1 MSKCKRA
8 LSLLLVMLMALS
20 LFPASALAADGRGT
34 YSVVINYVFTDGTQ
48 AAPDWVATVAAGSA
62 INRTVSSPTVVGY
75 TADKTT
81 VVLKESA
88 VNSDIKVTVTYSPAE
103 VKYTVKHYQQNVD
116 NDNYTLALTE
126 EKTGLTDSKISA
138 GLKKSYPGF
147 TALNYDTDVKIAA
160 DGSTVVE
167 IYYDRNYYLIKLDLD
182 GGFGAEPVYARY
194 GAPVSVANPTK
205 PGYTFDG
212 WSPAIPATMPD
223 ASVTHKAQWKADAS
237 AKVTVVIWGE
247 NADDEDYSYYESI
260 ETTGT
265 PGESFNA
272 SGIAHPPLD
281 QTSYGITGSETTPE
295 DEAVKY
301 FTKLGL
307 ESGKIYYFDD
317 NGSSSNGD
325 KYYLYLNGKY
335 YEYSSKPTAYLG
347 DELANTKCSGEG
359 FLHTTDYFYKYN
371 VKATTDSTLWRLVL
385 SETPTVAADG
395 TTVVNVKY
403 DRVEKTLH
411 FRKANSSTDDYG
423 TITAK
428 WGANIDADYKAVLS
442 KASNN
447 SFWSENRNGS
457 GPYTNYIGIMP
468 PIDKFYYNSGS
479 SGSDGTMSYYFEDL
493 NGSYPSTPGFSVS
506 GVGGYTVTV
515 EDRYEFEGFTYD
527 HGTAVDSSC
536 SGAAFYYTR
545 NSYKLTFVNGGET
558 VKSETVKFEQP
569 LNSYSD
575 FIPTMPSLYPAGSH
589 VFAGWYL
596 NPECTG
602 EEYKLDEHTMPA
614 DNVLLYAK
622 WTPVTHTLTF
632 AKTEGEAPEH
642 SETVPHGDLAPEYT
656 TSNGVYTFIGWFYK
670 DENGVEHAFDLSMP
684 VVRDMTLYA
693 KWRTDA
699 IVTYTIHYQLAD
711 GTPVADDTVGS
722 ALALTTKTFEAK
734 TGENLYADYQTG
746 YFPDVSSHSILM
758 DANGTNEFTFIYTPV
773 EKVKYTVRYLDKDT
787 NEPLIAD
794 KHGETSAAI
803 ITEKFEYIEGYAA
816 DAYQKRLVLS
826 SNEEENVLIF
836 WYVKDTVHAPVQ
848 IIHWVQN
855 ITGDGYTEYQSS
867 AQQDGVIGKDYKA
880 DWLEIEGFHKNVD
893 KSNPE
898 GKLTNQ
904 GLVLNLYYDRD
915 LVNYTFRFVDKLTNE
930 EIHTSISGSARFGAT
945 VGQNALD
952 IPGYKL
958 ADGTPDYKSI
968 TVSLTEAAN
977 QFTFYYVAYF
987 NVVHV
992 KDKGANSN
1000 TSEIIFSQS
1009 VKDNGYSLTD
1019 NVTSGYLYGGA
1030 FADAACATVYP
1041 FENGETGI
1049 SFSPKP
1055 GATYYIW
1062 EVDQKYLA
1070 PKTFCTW
1077 LTNDSYQK
1085 EVVGLYL
1092 LTSMDRLLYREAGF
1106 TIGGTDYTEKAS
1118 DGSVAYGD
1126 IRVTYSRTPDR
1137 VDLLYLSNGMMQQD
1151 TYYNGTTKQAN
1162 DGGYIAA
1169 YELTAEQFAAF
1180 KTVPFTFHPYWIT
1193 LDGVKVTSVSNRTC
1207 TYVESSTR
1215 IDVENSTVGSSCTAA
1230 ESTSTQMSFVQSY
1243 FISADPTP
1251 VEPVEPTP
1259 TPDPVEPSP
1268 EPTEPVD
1275 PEPVE
1280 PSPEP
1285 TEPVVDPEPVEPPVD
1300 DSVVIT
1306 VNDNGSSREVS
1317 AKSGDSLVGQIAY
1330 TGSYGKLFAGWF
1342 TDESC
1347 TTPAYLGCVTE
1358 DMTIYAKYVSDSFL
1372 RTKFAQQRWIGSE
1385 VFLFTAVDS
1394 YDYAEVGFLVNG
1406 EAVPNEYM
1414 GSQYSMYS
1422 ARALFGSGVGRNAIL
1437 VVGSYSADEL
1447 ELGSQLTI
1455 TPYWVTMDGTTVC
1468 GTART
1473 LTCGRYGLSD

>member
-20 LFPASALAADGRGT
+20 LFPASALAADGRDT

-194 GAPVSVANPTK
+194 GAPISVADPTK

-212 WSPAIPATMPD
+212 WSPDKIPATMPVNGGTYTAKWATGNSD
-223 ASVTHKAQWKADAS
+223 YYVQYWQENANDTNYSYVERVKRTANAGDVVSGSDDKSYEGFTFERADTN
-237 AKVTVVIWGE
+237 VTVKG
-247 NADDEDYSYYESI
+247 D
-260 ETTGT
+260 
-265 PGESFNA
+265 
-272 SGIAHPPLD
+272 
-281 QTSYGITGSETTPE
+281 GS
-295 DEAVKY
+295 
-301 FTKLGL
+301 
-307 ESGKIYYFDD
+307 
-317 NGSSSNGD
+317 
-325 KYYLYLNGKY
+325 
-335 YEYSSKPTAYLG
+335 
-347 DELANTKCSGEG
+347 
-359 FLHTTDYFYKYN
+359 
-371 VKATTDSTLWRLVL
+371 
-385 SETPTVAADG
+385 
-395 TTVVNVKY
+395 TVVNVYYKRNVYEVRFIGTGDELICGKVEHTHTYTDKRWVVIGTQYKGGCYGDSWEFSPTCGKEEHTHSSSCYAKVISAKY
-403 DRVEKTLH
+403 GAYIGDQWPGNGWYVDESGKTAQSYLPVMPIGGKTFYGQISGNYTASATYYVEVLPGESGTTVGNKTYKVHHTDTSKCDSDGLTVTDEERYDIEG
-411 FRKANSSTDDYG
+411 FTCNTANSTKNKSNYD
-423 TITAK
+423 
-428 WGANIDADYKAVLS
+428 GA
-442 KASNN
+442 
-447 SFWSENRNGS
+447 
-457 GPYTNYIGIMP
+457 
-468 PIDKFYYNSGS
+468 KFYY
-479 SGSDGTMSYYFEDL
+479 D
-493 NGSYPSTPGFSVS
+493 
-506 GVGGYTVTV
+506 
-515 EDRYEFEGFTYD
+515 
-527 HGTAVDSSC
+527 
-536 SGAAFYYTR
+536 R
-545 NSYKLTFVNGGET
+545 NSYELVYDNQYGVT
-558 VKSETVKFEQP
+558 VSEMLPYEQVLSESTNHKANYEPPYPTGQLADDAYKF
-569 LNSYSD
+569 D
-575 FIPTMPSLYPAGSH
+575 
-589 VFAGWYL
+589 GWYTD
-596 NPECTG
+596 PGCTTPVDWTA
-602 EEYKLDEHTMPA
+602 KMPA
-614 DNVLLYAK
+614 AKVVLYAK

-642 SETVPHGDLAPEYT
+642 SETVPHGDLATDYT

-699 IVTYTIHYQLAD
+699 IVTYTIHYQFAD

-803 ITEKFEYIEGYAA
+803 ITEKFVYIEGYAA

-836 WYVKDTVHAPVQ
+836 WYVKDNVHAPVQ

-867 AQQDGVIGKDYKA
+867 AQQDGVIGNDYKA

-898 GKLTNQ
+898 GTLTNQ

-992 KDKGANSN
+992 KDKGASSD

-1019 NVTSGYLYGGA
+1019 NVTDGYLYGGA

-1070 PKTFCTW
+1070 PKNFCTW
-1077 LTNDSYQK
+1077 HTNSNYER
-1085 EVVGLYL
+1085 EVISLYL
-1092 LTSMDRLLYREAGF
+1092 IAPIDRLLYKEAGF
-1106 TIGGTDYTEKAS
+1106 IMGGENMVAETA
-1118 DGSVAYGD
+1118 GSSIAYGD
-1126 IRVTYSRTPDR
+1126 IEVTYENNPDR
-1137 VDLLYLSNGMMQQD
+1137 TDLLYLSDGVLSQEV
-1151 TYYNGTTKQAN
+1151 YYDGTTSTAKDA
-1162 DGGYIAA
+1162 GYLAV
-1169 YELTAEQFAAF
+1169 YQLTDAQFNAF
-1180 KTVPFTFHPYWIT
+1180 ISNPFNFKSYWVT
-1193 LDGVKVTSVSNRTC
+1193 MDGVKVTGVDNRTC
-1207 TYVESSTR
+1207 TYQTPPTEYITVSNTTEGST
-1215 IDVENSTVGSSCTAA
+1215 CTAA
-1230 ESTSTQMSFVQSY
+1230 ESASTQMSFVQTYS
-1243 FISADPTP
+1243 ISPNSTP
-1251 VEPVEPTP
+1251 VEPVT
-1259 TPDPVEPSP
+1259 PVEPSP
-1268 EPTEPVD
+1268 EPTEPID
-1275 PEPVE
+1275 PDPVE

-1300 DSVVIT
+1300 DSIVIT
-1306 VNDNGSSREVS
+1306 VKDEDSTREVS
-1317 AKSGDSLVGQIAY
+1317 AKSGDSLVGQIDY

-1372 RTKFAQQRWIGSE
+1372 RTKFVQQRWIGSE

-1394 YDYAEVGFLVNG
+1394 YDYAEVGFIVNG

-1437 VVGSYSADEL
+1437 VVGSYSAGEL

-1455 TPYWVTMDGTTVC
+1455 RPYWVTMDGTTVY
-1468 GTART
+1468 GTERT
-1473 LTCGRYGLSD
+1473 LTCSRYGLSD

>member
-20 LFPASALAADGRGT
+20 LFPASALAADGRDT

-62 INRTVSSPTVVGY
+62 INRTVNSPTVVGY

-88 VNSDIKVTVTYSPAE
+88 VNRDIKVTVTYSPAE

-126 EKTGLTDSKISA
+126 EKTGLTDSRISA

-194 GAPVSVANPTK
+194 GAPVSIADPTK
-205 PGYTFDG
+205 PGYTFEG
-212 WSPAIPATMPD
+212 WSPTIPATMP
-223 ASVTHKAQWKADAS
+223 VNGGTYT
-237 AKVTVVIWGE
+237 AKWATGNSDYYVQYWQE
-247 NADDEDYSYYESI
+247 NANDTNYSYVERVKR
-260 ETTGT
+260 TA
-265 PGESFNA
+265 NA
-272 SGIAHPPLD
+272 GDVVSGSD
-281 QTSYGITGSETTPE
+281 DKSY
-295 DEAVKY
+295 
-301 FTKLGL
+301 
-307 ESGKIYYFDD
+307 
-317 NGSSSNGD
+317 
-325 KYYLYLNGKY
+325 
-335 YEYSSKPTAYLG
+335 
-347 DELANTKCSGEG
+347 EG
-359 FLHTTDYFYKYN
+359 FTFERADTN
-371 VKATTDSTLWRLVL
+371 VTIKG
-385 SETPTVAADG
+385 DG
-395 TTVVNVKY
+395 STVVNVYYKRNVY
-403 DRVEKTLH
+403 EVRFINGEIICGKVEHEHSHKECCNRTSFHIHGYGVLGGC
-411 FRKANSSTDDYG
+411 NSNNCPYG
-423 TITAK
+423 YEHTHSSSCYRDLVITAK
-428 WGANIDADYKAVLS
+428 YGA
-442 KASNN
+442 
-447 SFWSENRNGS
+447 
-457 GPYTNYIGIMP
+457 YIGDKWPGNGWFVDESGNTAQGYLPIMP
-468 PIDKFYYNSGS
+468 LGGKTFYGQQTGSNTYSATYYVEVLPGESGTTTVGGKTYKVHHTDTAKSSSGLKVTDEERYALEGFTCNTANSAKNDTTYDGAKFYY
-479 SGSDGTMSYYFEDL
+479 D
-493 NGSYPSTPGFSVS
+493 
-506 GVGGYTVTV
+506 
-515 EDRYEFEGFTYD
+515 
-527 HGTAVDSSC
+527 
-536 SGAAFYYTR
+536 R
-545 NSYKLTFVNGGET
+545 NSYELVYDNQYGVT
-558 VKSETVKFEQP
+558 VSELLPYEQVLSESTNHKANYEPPYPTGQLADGAYKF
-569 LNSYSD
+569 D
-575 FIPTMPSLYPAGSH
+575 
-589 VFAGWYL
+589 GWYTD
-596 NPECTG
+596 PGCTTPVDWTA
-602 EEYKLDEHTMPA
+602 KMPA
-614 DNVLLYAK
+614 AKVVLYAK
-622 WTPVTHTLTF
+622 WTPVTHSLTF

-642 SETVPHGDLAPEYT
+642 SETVPHGDLATDYT

-734 TGENLYADYQTG
+734 TGENLYAGYQTG

-794 KHGETSAAI
+794 KHDETSAAI
-803 ITEKFEYIEGYAA
+803 ITEKFVYIEGYAA

-992 KDKGANSN
+992 KDKGASSN

-1019 NVTSGYLYGGA
+1019 NVTGGYLYGGA

-1041 FENGETGI
+1041 FDNGETGI

-1137 VDLLYLSNGMMQQD
+1137 VDLLYLSNGIMQQD
-1151 TYYNGTTKQAN
+1151 TSYSGTTKQTN

-1180 KTVPFTFHPYWIT
+1180 KTAPFTFQPYWIT

-1215 IDVENSTVGSSCTAA
+1215 IGVENSTVGSSCTAA
-1230 ESTSTQMSFVQSY
+1230 ESTSTQMSFAQSY

-1280 PSPEP
+1280 PSPEL

-1300 DSVVIT
+1300 DSIVIT

-1317 AKSGDSLVGQIAY
+1317 AKSGDSLVGQIDY

-1342 TDESC
+1342 TDESY

-1372 RTKFAQQRWIGSE
+1372 HTKFVQQRWIGSE

-1422 ARALFGSGVGRNAIL
+1422 ARALFGSGVGKNAIL
-1437 VVGSYSADEL
+1437 VVGSYSAGEL

-1455 TPYWVTMDGTTVC
+1455 TPYWVTMDGTMVY
-1468 GTART
+1468 GPART